1 MGKNSKVSSEP
12 NAVEISGISGCD
24 KISGDYGGST
34 NKHDFQMNVI
44 HNAALSENGSVPAL
58 ECGFHDHSDTH
69 STNIRTLIPR

>member
-24 KISGDYGGST
+24 KISGDYGGSA

-58 ECGFHDHSDTH
+58 EAGKSSRPWRHHDIYVLVSD
-69 STNIRTLIPR
+69 